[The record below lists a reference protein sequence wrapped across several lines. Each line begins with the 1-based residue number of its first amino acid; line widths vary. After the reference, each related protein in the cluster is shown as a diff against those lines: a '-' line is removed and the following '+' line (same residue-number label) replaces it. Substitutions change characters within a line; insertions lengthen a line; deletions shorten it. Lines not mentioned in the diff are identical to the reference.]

1 VESEIMSQRVLWK
14 STAWLR
20 MFALWKIPLI
30 AAVRPRVLALDD
42 AACIIRIPLNHYN
55 RNHLRSLYFGALCI
69 GADLA
74 GGLIIMEMIRKRRS
88 RVAFLFKDFHADF
101 HKRAEGATIFT
112 CRDGEMLAQ
121 LLAEAEETGE
131 RCEGTVRVTAT
142 CPDKLGD
149 EPVADFRLTI
159 SMKRRS

>member
-1 VESEIMSQRVLWK
+1 MGRPTLWK
-14 STAWLR
+14 STLWLR

-30 AAVRPRVLALDD
+30 AAVRPGVLALDD
-42 AACIIRIPLNHYN
+42 RECVIRIPCNYYN

-74 GGLIIMEMIRKRRS
+74 GGLIIMEMIRRRQS

-101 HKRAEGATIFT
+101 LKRAEGATVFT
-112 CRDGEMLAQ
+112 CRDGDMLAG
-121 LLAEAEETGE
+121 LLAAAEQSGE
-131 RCEGTVRVTAT
+131 REEGTVRVTAT

-149 EPVADFRLTI
+149 EPVAEFRLTI
-159 SMKRRS
+159 SMKKR

>member
-1 VESEIMSQRVLWK
+1 MGRPTLWK

-42 AACIIRIPLNHYN
+42 TTCVIRIPCNYYN

-74 GGLIIMEMIRKRRS
+74 GGLIIMEMIRRRHS

-101 HKRAEGATIFT
+101 LKRAEGATIFT
-112 CRDGEMLAQ
+112 CRDGEMLAG
-121 LLAEAEETGE
+121 LLADAEQSGE
-131 RCEGTVRVTAT
+131 RREGTVRVTAT
-142 CPDKLGD
+142 CPDKLGE
-149 EPVADFRLTI
+149 EPVAEFRLTI
-159 SMKRRS
+159 SLKKR